1 VIQRFRAH
9 VSAIAGAS
17 MTHGMQNARSPK
29 GRSKDETPY
38 PSASSGRGDIFL
50 SVIVDRLVRIG
61 TLTPRMAEAVDLHVR
76 GWPPEAAAR
85 EMRCAHNTYRNHLA
99 VAFRRVGAESA
110 SELLR
115 IVANDLDWH
124 PVEME
129 FEPCARIEADG

>member
-1 VIQRFRAH
+1 VIQRFRAR

-38 PSASSGRGDIFL
+38 PSAPSGRGDVFL
-50 SVIVDRLVRIG
+50 SVIV
-61 TLTPRMAEAVDLHVR
+61 EAVDLHVR